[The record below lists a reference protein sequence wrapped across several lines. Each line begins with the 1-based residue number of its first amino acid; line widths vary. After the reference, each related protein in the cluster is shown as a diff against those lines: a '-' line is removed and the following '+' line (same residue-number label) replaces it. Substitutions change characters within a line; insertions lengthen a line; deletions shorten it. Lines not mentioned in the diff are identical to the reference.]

1 MFCPLCF
8 NPFGFLLGFLEAQ
21 IFKSHLIIKYL
32 NDICETMKEKM
43 KEIEVHATS
52 LQDTMQ
58 QMQRVMGGAINER
71 WGESTFTI
79 NNENATGSIRF
90 IMFEWGIG
98 LLEYDIIFHD
108 DTILVTDTSTFN
120 PIHFIY
126 CLEGSCSHRF
136 GQEGMRDIKRI
147 EQFQSVIIA
156 NKNGGHNYTY
166 FQKDTKLAINIVQ
179 ITRKQYLKKKLN
191 GVDSLNEKLHQV
203 FMDTDHE
210 NRFSYYGSYNLKLAT
225 KINALRQVPS
235 KNGMIRIMQ
244 MEGMVY
250 EILAMHINQ
259 HEKDSQNKFPKSTLL
274 KRELKVIRN
283 LAKKI
288 VVDFSVNYS
297 VESLSKESGL
307 SQAKLQE
314 GFKLLY
320 ARTVTEYIRHIR
332 LEAARDFI
340 SNTDMNISQVVY
352 TIGFSSRSYFSKI
365 FKAKYGISPSQF
377 QHNSKRGSINTK
389 LN

>member
-1 MFCPLCF
+1 
-8 NPFGFLLGFLEAQ
+8 
-21 IFKSHLIIKYL
+21 
-32 NDICETMKEKM
+32 MKV
-43 KEIEVHATS
+43 IEVHATN

-58 QMQRVMGGAINER
+58 QMQRVLGGEIVER
-71 WGESTFTI
+71 WGEHTFTV

-90 IMFEWGIG
+90 VMFEWGVG
-98 LLEYDIIFHD
+98 LLEYAITFHD
-108 DTILVTDTSTFN
+108 DTTLITDTSSFN

-136 GQEGMRDIKRI
+136 GQDDMNDLRRI
-147 EQFQSVIIA
+147 EQFQSVIIT
-156 NKNGGHNYTY
+156 NKNGGTNYTY
-166 FQKDTKLAINIVQ
+166 FPKDTELAINIVQ

-191 GVDSLNEKLHQV
+191 GVDSLNEKLHEV

-210 NRFSYYGSYNLKLAT
+210 NRFSYYGSYNLKLAN
-225 KINALRQVPS
+225 KINALRKVPK

-250 EILAMHINQ
+250 EILAMHISQ
-259 HEKDSQNKFPKSTLL
+259 HEKDSNNTFPKSSLL
-274 KRELKVIRN
+274 KRELKIVRD

-288 VVDFSVNYS
+288 LNNFSVDYS
-297 VESLSKESGL
+297 VEGLSKESGL

-320 ARTVTEYIRHIR
+320 TRTVTEYIRHIR
-332 LEAARDFI
+332 LEAARDLI
-340 SNTDMNISQVVY
+340 GTTDMNISQVVY

-365 FKAKYGISPSQF
+365 FKSKYGISPSEF
-377 QHNSKRGSINTK
+377 QHNVNRGGIAK
-389 LN
+389 EVA

>member
-1 MFCPLCF
+1 
-8 NPFGFLLGFLEAQ
+8 
-21 IFKSHLIIKYL
+21 
-32 NDICETMKEKM
+32 MKV
-43 KEIEVHATS
+43 IEVHATS
-52 LQDTMQ
+52 LQDTML
-58 QMQRVMGGAINER
+58 QMQRVLGGDINER
-71 WGESTFTI
+71 WGESTFTV
-79 NNENATGSIRF
+79 NNENATGTIRF
-90 IMFEWGIG
+90 IMFEWGVG
-98 LLEYDIIFHD
+98 LLEYDITFHD
-108 DTILVTDTSTFN
+108 DTTLVTDTSTFN

-126 CLEGSCSHRF
+126 CLEGSCNHRF
-136 GQEGMRDIKRI
+136 GHEDKSDMRCI

-156 NKNGGHNYTY
+156 NKNGGHNHTY
-166 FQKDTKLAINIVQ
+166 FPKDTKLAINIVQ

-210 NRFSYYGSYNLKLAT
+210 NRFSYYGSYNLKLAN

-259 HEKDSQNKFPKSTLL
+259 HEKDSENKFPKSSLL
-274 KRELKVIRN
+274 KRELKIIRN

-288 VVDFSVNYS
+288 VANFSVDYT
-297 VESLSKESGL
+297 VEGLSKESGI

-340 SNTDMNISQVVY
+340 STTDMNISQVVY

-377 QHNSKRGSINTK
+377 QQNSKRSNINTK
-389 LN
+389 VS